1 MDTSKCLLL
10 AACVGIAIGGA
21 AGPVRADDTSKLPV
35 AVSLGPQLHSQSQ
48 VITTDTS
55 PVTLRLLYTGE
66 EADNAIGGLH
76 TGTTYM
82 NNILA
87 QFGVDT
93 ASAFGW
99 PGGRFVVEG
108 FYENKDSLDA
118 QFVNAVQ
125 DPSVI
130 DTSGS
135 SMFRL
140 YQAYYKQDLGHTNVL
155 LGVYDLQTEFGT
167 TKPSDLFFNGAYGWT
182 TTLDQSGLNGPSTY
196 PNTSLA
202 LRIREKL
209 SAHWRLQAAILD
221 GVPDSAKDPRVNSV
235 NINKTNG
242 ALLIAELD
250 YLPSRYTKIMAG
262 YWDYT
267 GQFQSQDRFDSSGGP
282 RQVSG
287 ADGGY
292 IGGATRLYSQSAH
305 RGLDAFANL
314 GFADSETQQIDGSLS
329 AGLTY
334 TGLLGARPFDKL
346 GVAVGIARASSPYK
360 RMQVASG
367 EGVDSYETNFELTY
381 RAPIT
386 NWLTVQ
392 PDVQYWI
399 NPGLTP
405 TQKNDL
411 LFIVHFEV
419 SHLFNL

>member
-1 MDTSKCLLL
+1 M
-10 AACVGIAIGGA
+10 
-21 AGPVRADDTSKLPV
+21 
-35 AVSLGPQLHSQSQ
+35 
-48 VITTDTS
+48 
-55 PVTLRLLYTGE
+55 
-66 EADNAIGGLH
+66 
-76 TGTTYM
+76 
-82 NNILA
+82 
-87 QFGVDT
+87 
-93 ASAFGW
+93 
-99 PGGRFVVEG
+99 
-108 FYENKDSLDA
+108 
-118 QFVNAVQ
+118 
-125 DPSVI
+125 
-130 DTSGS
+130 
-135 SMFRL
+135 
-140 YQAYYKQDLGHTNVL
+140 
-155 LGVYDLQTEFGT
+155 
-167 TKPSDLFFNGAYGWT
+167 
-182 TTLDQSGLNGPSTY
+182 
-196 PNTSLA
+196 
-202 LRIREKL
+202 
-209 SAHWRLQAAILD
+209 
-221 GVPDSAKDPRVNSV
+221 PDSAKDPRVNSV

-242 ALLIAELD
+242 ALLIAELV

-314 GFADSETQQIDGSLS
+314 GCADSETQQIDGSLS